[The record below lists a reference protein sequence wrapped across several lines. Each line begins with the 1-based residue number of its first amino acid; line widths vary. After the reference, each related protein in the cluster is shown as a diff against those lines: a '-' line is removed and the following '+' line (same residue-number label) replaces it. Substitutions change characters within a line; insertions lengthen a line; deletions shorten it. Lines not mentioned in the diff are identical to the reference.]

1 MSGLNTPRA
10 RIVLVLCSALAL
22 AGVLAAVVAAV
33 DVPIATITVGRETN
47 AIAVNPVSNTVYV
60 TNMFSDSFNVIDGAS
75 DSIVATFGDS
85 GGDLASPNCVLV
97 NAVASPARAYVG
109 NFWSGTLNVVDDAS
123 RAVVATVTSL
133 GGTHGGGPRAFALE
147 PSGDTKLYVA
157 EYGTNSVA
165 VLNGTTYEL
174 IKRIPVGSV
183 PRALGIFS
191 SVPRKRVYVAN
202 SGSGTVS
209 VIDATAADAVVATV
223 TVGGSPKAI
232 AVDDVTGF
240 AYVTNEASDT
250 VSVIGDE
257 DELVAT
263 VGVGDRPIG
272 IAVDAAGGRVF
283 VANNLSDNV
292 SVIRT
297 ADHTVEAT
305 VAVQGRP
312 WSVAVDA
319 TTRKGYVTN
328 QASGTVTVIDSA
340 LSVTHVTAGVL
351 PSAIA
356 INTGVTPSKAYVA
369 NKGSVAAT
377 GSVTVIQDN
386 GEAAVIAGSRAR
398 ALVAGSIG
406 VTVDPAPPGEALA
419 AITGSASSTR
429 PVYPSGIVAVW
440 VRVDG
445 EPEWQRAILSEGAG
459 TPVARWRLDL
469 AVPLGAGTHSVEVL
483 AFDDTGAATAT
494 SDQGSAAQ
502 SPVAAGHAAGS
513 VTVSVSQQTATTL
526 QSVIPASGPV
536 RDLAV
541 SVRTADG
548 AAVPGGFVEIQR
560 WTIRG
565 WRFLDDLSLSLEGA
579 AQIRISTPGTYRAR
593 FLGYPGYE
601 RSDSAPLVVRQRT
614 RYSLR

>member
-1 MSGLNTPRA
+1 MSRSNTSRA
-10 RIVLVLCSALAL
+10 RTLLVVCAGLAL
-22 AGVLAAVVAAV
+22 TGALAAVVAAV

-75 DSIVATFGDS
+75 DTVVATFGDS
-85 GGDLASPNCVLV
+85 GGVLASPNCVLV
-97 NAVASPARAYVG
+97 NTVAVPARAYVG

-123 RAVVATVTSL
+123 RAVIATVTSL
-133 GGTHGGGPRAFALE
+133 GGTHGGGPRALALE

-157 EYGTNSVA
+157 EYGTDSVA

-191 SVPRKRVYVAN
+191 SIPRKRVYVAN

-209 VIDATAADAVVATV
+209 IIDAMTTDAVVATI

-232 AVDDVTGF
+232 AVDDATGF

-250 VSVIGDE
+250 VSVIGDN

-263 VGVGDRPIG
+263 IAVGDRPIG

-283 VANNLSDNV
+283 VANYLTDNV

-297 ADHTVEAT
+297 ADHTLEAT
-305 VAVQGRP
+305 LPVQNGP
-312 WSVAVDA
+312 WSVALDA
-319 TTRKGYVTN
+319 TTRKAYVTN
-328 QASGTVTVIDSA
+328 QASGTVSVIDSA
-340 LSVTHVTAGVL
+340 LSVTTVAAGVL

-356 INTGVTPSKAYVA
+356 INTGVSPSKVYVA

-386 GEAAVIAGSRAR
+386 GEAAAISAASRAR
-398 ALVAGSIG
+398 ALAGSIA
-406 VTVDPAPPGEALA
+406 VTIDPASPGDALT
-419 AITGSASSTR
+419 AITGSATSTR
-429 PVYPSGIVAVW
+429 PVYPAGIVAVW

-445 EPEWQRAILSEGAG
+445 EPEWQRALVTDGAG
-459 TPVARWRLDL
+459 TPVARWRLSL
-469 AVPLGAGTHSVEVL
+469 ATPLGAGPHGVEVL

-502 SPVAAGHAAGS
+502 SPVAGGYAAGS
-513 VTVSVSQQTATTL
+513 VTVSVSQQTVTTL
-526 QSVIPASGPV
+526 QAVIPVSGPV

-541 SVRTADG
+541 SVKTADG
-548 AAVPGGFVEIQR
+548 AAVPGGIAEIQR

-565 WRFLDDLSLSLEGA
+565 WKFLADVPVAPDGT
-579 AQIRISTPGTYRAR
+579 AQVRITTAGTYRAR

-601 RSDSAPLVVRQRT
+601 RSDSPPLVVKQRT